1 MTHIYFLKCFY
12 DRVEHKG
19 NMIFAQK
26 DKVLVAVLSD
36 GEMKFKPFCK
46 DSVEPL
52 YKSAGIDAQ
61 EEMYQITGEFDL
73 CREGGEYHTYI
84 TELSDTDKETFEEFR
99 ERIEN
104 TERRFDGDRVV
115 YYASGNKME
124 VSYSGDYLINGK
136 TAEKIEKRYDC
147 KFCSA
152 ERKAQEINVS
162 AYGCDLH
169 LNYLKGERY

>member
-1 MTHIYFLKCFY
+1 
-12 DRVEHKG
+12 
-19 NMIFAQK
+19 
-26 DKVLVAVLSD
+26 
-36 GEMKFKPFCK
+36 
-46 DSVEPL
+46 
-52 YKSAGIDAQ
+52 
-61 EEMYQITGEFDL
+61 
-73 CREGGEYHTYI
+73 
-84 TELSDTDKETFEEFR
+84 
-99 ERIEN
+99 
-104 TERRFDGDRVV
+104 
-115 YYASGNKME
+115 ME